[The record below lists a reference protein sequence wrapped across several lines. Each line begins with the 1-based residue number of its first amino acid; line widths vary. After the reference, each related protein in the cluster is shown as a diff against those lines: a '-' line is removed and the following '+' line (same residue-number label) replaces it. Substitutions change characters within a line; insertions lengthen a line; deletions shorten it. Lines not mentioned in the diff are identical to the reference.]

1 MSNIL
6 IIKHGAFGDI
16 IQALGTIQDIASH
29 HGGMVDVLTH
39 KTYAPLFKKL
49 PYVNHIILDDRKA
62 TTYRHFK
69 KLYQTLKYQNY
80 KVVYDLQNSTR
91 TTLYRWLFLRHV
103 PFISNR
109 SMLHHNEIKNCLDKK
124 NIFYSFELMLKRAGI
139 ESIACKKPNINY
151 LKDQAYT
158 DHKGY
163 QPYIFVAPFCSANN
177 PQKKWPHFKN
187 LIHQLKNDF
196 PDFAFVCA
204 PGPGE
209 IEEANAYEAT
219 SLLHQKDSTTLE
231 QLVSIILDAQY
242 VITLDTAAAH
252 IAARS
257 DKPGTLIMD
266 SDRFG
271 RLFLEDQELTLACQ
285 QTQFKDLSFEK
296 VYNKIKYDV
305 AHLTKLETKS

>member
-69 KLYQTLKYQNY
+69 KLYQTLKHQNY

-91 TTLYRWLFLRHV
+91 TTLYRWLFLRHI

-109 SMLHHNEIKNCLDKK
+109 SMLHHNETKKCLDKK
-124 NIFYSFELMLKRAGI
+124 NIFYSFELMLKRSGI
-139 ESIACKKPNINY
+139 ENITCRQPNIHY
-151 LKDQAYT
+151 LKDQAYK
-158 DHKGY
+158 DHQDH
-163 QPYIFVAPFCSANN
+163 QPYIFITPFCSANN

-187 LIHQLKNDF
+187 LIKQLKIDF
-196 PDFAFVCA
+196 PDLCFVCA

-209 IEEANAYEAT
+209 IEEANTYEIT
-219 SLLHQKDSTTLE
+219 SLLYQEGPTTLE
-231 QLVSIILDAQY
+231 QLVSIILDSQY

-252 IAARS
+252 IAARGG
-257 DKPGTLIMD
+257 KPGTLIMD
-266 SDRFG
+266 AEKFN
-271 RLFLEDQELTLACQ
+271 RLFLEDQTLTLACQ
-285 QTQFKDLSFEK
+285 QTQFEDLSFEK
-296 VYNKIKYDV
+296 VYNKIKSDI
-305 AHLTKLETKS
+305 AHLTVLETEA

>member
-49 PYVNHIILDDRKA
+49 PYVHHIILDDRKA
-62 TTYRHFK
+62 TTYHHFK
-69 KLYQTLKYQNY
+69 KLYQTLKHQNY

-91 TTLYRWLFLRHV
+91 TTSYRWLFLRHV

-109 SMLHHNEIKNCLDKK
+109 SILHHNETKKCLDKK
-124 NIFYSFELMLKRAGI
+124 NIFYSFELMLKRAEI
-139 ESIACKKPNINY
+139 TNKFCKKPNITD
-151 LKDQAYT
+151 LKDLAYNE
-158 DHKGY
+158 HKGY
-163 QPYIFVAPFCSANN
+163 KPYIFIAPFCSANN
-177 PQKKWPHFKN
+177 PQKKWPHFKS
-187 LIHQLKNDF
+187 LINQLKNDF
-196 PDFAFVCA
+196 PDLTFVCA

-209 IEEANAYEAT
+209 IEEANAYEIT
-219 SLLHQKDSTTLE
+219 SLLYQKGPTTLE

-242 VITLDTAAAH
+242 VITIDTAAAH

-271 RLFLEDQELTLACQ
+271 RLFLEDQKLTLACHK
-285 QTQFKDLSFEK
+285 TQFKDLSFEK
-296 VYNKIKYDV
+296 VYNKIKSDI
-305 AHLTKLETKS
+305 AHLTTLETEA

>member
-16 IQALGTIQDIASH
+16 IQALGTIQDIAYH
-29 HGGMVDVLTH
+29 HNGMVDVLTH
-39 KTYAPLFKKL
+39 RAYAPLFKKL

-69 KLYQTLKYQNY
+69 KLYQTLKHQNY
-80 KVVYDLQNSTR
+80 KAVYDLQNSTR

-109 SMLHHNEIKNCLDKK
+109 SMLHYNETKKCLDKK

-139 ESIACKKPNINY
+139 ESIACKKPNVTY
-151 LKDQAYT
+151 LKDQSFKA
-158 DHKGY
+158 HKDY

-187 LIHQLKNDF
+187 LITQLKTDF
-196 PDFAFVCA
+196 PDLTFVCA

-209 IEEANAYEAT
+209 IEEANVYEIT
-219 SLLHQKDSTTLE
+219 SLLYQKGPTTLE

-266 SDRFG
+266 ADRFG
-271 RLFLEDQELTLACQ
+271 RLFLEGQKLTLACH
-285 QTQFKDLSFEK
+285 QTQLKDLSLEK
-296 VYNKIKYDV
+296 VYTKIKADIDHQRILKTE
-305 AHLTKLETKS
+305 A